1 MNTSRIDSYRTVPG
15 ILLLLFFLSGFSALV
30 YEVVWARMLGLVF
43 GTTVYA
49 WAAILAAYMG
59 GMGLGA
65 LIGGRFADGS
75 SRPLRLFALCEAGIG
90 LFGAASP
97 AILHAVQR
105 IFLAVQPALVA
116 SEALQAVGRIV
127 LCAGVLVIPTMLMG
141 ASLPLIGKSILT
153 AHRPFGRDIGAIYSV
168 NTFGACAGALAT
180 GFALLPLLGMS
191 ASLVWAAGINGVVAV
206 SAMLFFG
213 KQRIDNKSTPAGA
226 QSPDGPAAVFLLPQW
241 LLPSILG
248 ISGFCAMAFEVLW
261 GRALVFFLTGTT
273 YAFTSMLSIVLLGI
287 AIGAMAAS
295 RIGRKGASPLAWIA
309 ALQICIGCM
318 GFASPWLLQHI
329 DPFVQF
335 AESHSARSWLQWI
348 VVRYAVCFGMIFPAA
363 LCMGAAFPLAMGAAI
378 RSLKTAGQSIGF
390 LSALNT
396 FGGIA
401 GALFAAIAL
410 VPAAGVQRS
419 MVIVAL
425 FNCAAGWAA
434 LAWGKATSRRW
445 MAPVAAGTAALCFF
459 SFVFTGKN
467 PMVLYSRII
476 RGAQRPTHVLSYKED
491 RAASVAVLETDR
503 GRALNIDGFNAA
515 GTYGYEYMHLLGHLP
530 MLLSPSPDTAL
541 VICLGTG
548 TTAGAVGLYPFVKH
562 VDCVEISTA
571 VIAAS
576 RFFSDVNNRL
586 ADNPKIH
593 LIHDDGRNHLLRSP
607 RLYDVITL
615 EPMHPYLSSAT
626 NLYSSDFYELCRQR
640 LSSHGVM
647 AQWAPLHVLS
657 PREYRMLIKS
667 FASVFPHASLW
678 FLGTEGILIG
688 SLDSLRIDI
697 AALKRKISA
706 DGVGSDLA
714 KISLA
719 GPRRLLS
726 CFLMGERQISEFV
739 KDVPVISDDHPL
751 IEFSAPRNLVR
762 PANLLWLENME
773 ELLGWRV
780 PVLSFVSNA
789 DAAMTEGI
797 RRCSEASSMIMKAII
812 MNSRQQFFQALTAA
826 DSALTLMP
834 GDTTGRMVRREA
846 MDNAALLCLN
856 GARGLRSQ
864 GLLLPAE
871 AAYVRAL
878 AVDSSCVAAHTELAT
893 LYTTLSRP
901 DKALQH
907 AQKAVVFSPGD
918 PAMHTNLAVVYM
930 NLNRPVE
937 AEAELLRAI
946 GIDERYGR
954 ALYFLGMLYDE
965 SGRGEKAQAALKR
978 AEELGYSPRPQ

>member
-1 MNTSRIDSYRTVPG
+1 MREKSLISRG
-15 ILLLLFFLSGFSALV
+15 LLLLFFLSGFSALV

-49 WAAILAAYMG
+49 WATVLAAYMG

-65 LIGGRFADGS
+65 VIGGRFADKY
-75 SRPLRLFALCEAGIG
+75 SRPLGLFALCEAGIG

-97 AILHAVQR
+97 AILHGVQW
-105 IFLAVQPALVA
+105 IFLAMQPALA
-116 SEALQAVGRIV
+116 GSEALQIVGRIA

-141 ASLPLIGKSILT
+141 ASLPLIGKSILSPN
-153 AHRPFGRDIGAIYSV
+153 RPFGRDIGAIYSV

-180 GFALLPLLGMS
+180 GFALLPLLGMFG
-191 ASLVWAAGINGVVAV
+191 SLVSAAGINWAVAV

-213 KQRIDNKSTPAGA
+213 NQRIDNKSTPAGA
-226 QSPDGPAAVFLLPQW
+226 QSPAGQAAVFLLPQW

-261 GRALVFFLTGTT
+261 GRALVFFLTSTT
-273 YAFTSMLSIVLLGI
+273 YAFTSMLSIVLLGL
-287 AIGAMAAS
+287 ALGALAAS
-295 RIGRKGASPLAWIA
+295 RIGRKGGSPVAWIA
-309 ALQICIGCM
+309 ALQVCIGLL

-329 DPFVQF
+329 DPFVQYV
-335 AESHSARSWLQWI
+335 ESHSARSWLQWI

-378 RSLKTAGQSIGF
+378 RSLRTAGQSIGF
-390 LSALNT
+390 LLALNT

-401 GALFAAIAL
+401 GSLFAAIVL
-410 VPAAGVQRS
+410 VPATGVQRS
-419 MVIVAL
+419 LVIVGLA
-425 FNCAAGWAA
+425 NCAAGWAVQ
-434 LAWGKATSRRW
+434 AWGKGRSRRW
-445 MAPVAAGTAALCFF
+445 TAAGAAMTAAVCFF
-459 SFVFTGKN
+459 SIVFIGNN
-467 PMVLYSRII
+467 PMVLYSRVI
-476 RGAQRPTHVLSYKED
+476 RGAQCPTHVLSYKED
-491 RAASVAVLETDR
+491 RAASVAVLETGR

-530 MLLSPSPDTAL
+530 VLLSPSPDTAL

-548 TTAGAVGLYPFVKH
+548 TTCGTVGLYPIVKM

-571 VIAAS
+571 VIASA
-576 RFFSDVNNRL
+576 RLFSDVNNNL
-586 ADNPKIH
+586 AENPKIH
-593 LIHDDGRNHLLRSP
+593 IIHDDGRNHLLRSP

-626 NLYSSDFYELCRQR
+626 NLYSSDFYRLCRTR
-640 LSSHGVM
+640 LAAHGVM

-657 PREYRMLIKS
+657 LTQYRMLIAS
-667 FASVFPHASLW
+667 FASVFPHTSLW

-697 AALKRKISA
+697 AALKRTMSA

-719 GPRRLLS
+719 GPQRLLS

-762 PANLLWLENME
+762 PANLMWLENME

-797 RRCSEASSMIMKAII
+797 RRCSEASSMIMKANI

-864 GLLLPAE
+864 GLLLPSE
-871 AAYVRAL
+871 AAYLRAL
-878 AVDSSCVAAHTELAT
+878 AIDSSCVPAHTELAT
-893 LYTTLSRP
+893 LYTTLGRS
-901 DKALQH
+901 DKGLEH
-907 AQKAVVFSPGD
+907 AQKAVIFSSGN

-946 GIDERYGR
+946 GIDEKYGR
-954 ALYFLGMLYDE
+954 AHYFLGMLYGE
-965 SGRGEKAQAALKR
+965 TGRREKSQAEQKR